1 MGHAEAQREKR
12 RRQGHWSR
20 TTKREGGKSITGSLP
35 PFTAIVTFHLY
46 YLHYSDSPPGHAAWT
61 TFSLEMPRWDY
72 MLTKQSM
79 ETGPS
84 LQMSFLSSSL
94 SELVVFSP
102 CPHPERSR
110 SSRPIQK
117 CPIIIDLS
125 VLIFI
130 NNCACDDPAGMLM
143 SPQLE
148 LISCRRRSGHL
159 SIPPWSSAP
168 LSDVQSSAV
177 HFVMGPV
184 DDKTLHEM
192 TFLFSC
198 TPGFHKGKCYP
209 SKIFYF
215 LVKVYVHSLR
225 YSWLCVKSLHL
236 IRRAISSSDRPP
248 RGSWIQR
255 NSSANGS
262 WWALCSF

>member
-1 MGHAEAQREKR
+1 MAQVCKCN
-12 RRQGHWSR
+12 
-20 TTKREGGKSITGSLP
+20 
-35 PFTAIVTFHLY
+35 FCHLSK
-46 YLHYSDSPPGHAAWT
+46 LVA
-61 TFSLEMPRWDY
+61 F
-72 MLTKQSM
+72 
-79 ETGPS
+79 PS
-84 LQMSFLSSSL
+84 
-94 SELVVFSP
+94 

-148 LISCRRRSGHL
+148 LISCRHRSGRL
-159 SIPPWSSAP
+159 SISSWSHGC
-168 LSDVQSSAV
+168 Q
-177 HFVMGPV
+177 MYNPV
-184 DDKTLHEM
+184 LRILWWGQWTIRHY
-192 TFLFSC
+192 TTRS
-198 TPGFHKGKCYP
+198 TPGFHKRKCFP
-209 SKIFYF
+209 SKIFNF
-215 LVKVYVHSLR
+215 LVKVYVHSLH
-225 YSWLCVKSLHL
+225 YSWLGVQSLHL

-248 RGSWIQR
+248 IGSRIPR